1 MGITTAI
8 MRCFKCTTP
17 DTIIINAAPATVI
30 TFHILNNGIHL
41 YLSYHSLI
49 SISIK
54 LHTINNTIG
63 TMDLNLTKWM
73 KLF

>member
-1 MGITTAI
+1 MDITTAI
-8 MRCFKCTTP
+8 MRCFECTT
-17 DTIIINAAPATVI
+17 PATVI
-30 TFHILNNGIHL
+30 TFHILNNGIRL
-41 YLSYHSLI
+41 YPSYHSLI